1 MKYLLL
7 LMICFLAASFKS
19 YAIELIVLPRLQKQL
34 QHKSEVAI
42 KLKPIHLK
50 MNRFALNLHVP
61 QIQIIEEEDDYLN
74 DDLYMWF
81 VITRD
86 GITHTKVTKIY
97 RGLDEGDILIFD
109 DQDRVVSSIPFT
121 QHLIIDYGIVES
133 DGDDISELRR
143 LSNNALNLVQEIIAT
158 LDLNLRNQALAQ
170 LNQET
175 SAVLQLLL
183 SLNHDDRLV
192 SGSIHIT
199 YEDTYQT
206 WQNAGVLERT
216 QDFSGSHWGSDWHY
230 RLKWRFLMVDI
241 GPPALF

>member
-1 MKYLLL
+1 MKYFLLL
-7 LMICFLAASFKS
+7 IICFLTTSFKS
-19 YAIELIVLPRLQKQL
+19 YATELIVLPLLQKQL
-34 QHKSEVAI
+34 NYKMVSAKKI
-42 KLKPIHLK
+42 KPIHLK
-50 MNRFALNLHVP
+50 INRYALHVHVP
-61 QIQIIEEEDDYLN
+61 QIEVIEEEDDFFN

-109 DQDRVVSSIPFT
+109 DQDRVVSNIPFY

-158 LDLNLRNQALAQ
+158 LDRDLRNQALAQ

-192 SGSIHIT
+192 SSSIHIT
-199 YEDTYQT
+199 YKNTYQT
-206 WQNAGVLERT
+206 WQNAGVLERS